1 VAALVLT
8 GAGLLFY
15 AFRIEPASL
24 RLSRYDVPAP
34 APLKGLKIAVI
45 ADLHGGSPYID
56 EAKIDRVVALT
67 NAARPD
73 LIVLTGDY
81 VVGVPRTFGGRRI
94 PIKTIAAHQGALH
107 APLGVYAALGNHER
121 WEGVGNDRVIAAF
134 GAVKIPVLQNAHVR
148 IGGFYLAGIGDDHT
162 RQSDPARALSGVPR
176 GAVALCFT
184 HSPDIFPRLPGTC
197 AVTLAGHSHGGQV
210 RLPLL
215 GRPILPLRTGQ
226 RYAAGLVREGGK
238 TLFVSTGIGTSGL
251 PVRLGVP
258 PEISLLS
265 LR

>member
-1 VAALVLT
+1 
-8 GAGLLFY
+8 LFY

-24 RLSRYDVPAP
+24 RLSRYDVESP

-45 ADLHGGSPYID
+45 ADLHAGSPFID

-81 VVGVPRTFGGRRI
+81 VVGVPRRYGGRRI
-94 PIKTIAAHQGALH
+94 GIETITAHLGELR
-107 APLGVYAALGNHER
+107 APLGVYAVLGNHER
-121 WEGVGNDRVIAAF
+121 WAGVGNDRVIAAF
-134 GAVKIPVLQNAHVR
+134 GAVHIAVLQNGNVR
-148 IGGFYLAGIGDDHT
+148 IGPLYLAGIGDDHT
-162 RQSDPARALSGVPR
+162 RQSDPVRALSGVPP
-176 GAVALCFT
+176 AAPAICVT

-197 AVTLAGHSHGGQV
+197 ALTLAGHSHGGQV

-215 GRPILPLRTGQ
+215 GRPVLPLRTGP

-251 PVRLGVP
+251 TVRLGVP
-258 PEISLLS
+258 PEISLLR
-265 LR
+265 LL

>member
-1 VAALVLT
+1 
-8 GAGLLFY
+8 
-15 AFRIEPASL
+15 
-24 RLSRYDVPAP
+24 VPAP
-34 APLKGLKIAVI
+34 QPLKGLTIAVI
-45 ADLHGGSPYID
+45 ADLHAGSPYID

-81 VVGVPRTFGGRRI
+81 VVGVRKKYGGRRI
-94 PIKTIAAHQGALH
+94 AIETITAHLKALH

-121 WEGVGNDRVIAAF
+121 WVGEERAVAAF
-134 GAVKIPVLQNAHVR
+134 RAAGIPVLQNEHVR
-148 IGGFYLAGIGDDHT
+148 IGAFYLAGIGDDHT
-162 RQSDPARALSGVPR
+162 RAADPARALSGVPR
-176 GAVALCFT
+176 GAAAICFT
-184 HSPDIFPRLPGTC
+184 HSPDIFPHLPGSC
-197 AVTLAGHSHGGQV
+197 ALTLAGHSHGGQV

-215 GRPILPLRTGQ
+215 GRPVLPLRTGQ

-258 PEISLLS
+258 PEISLLT

>member
-1 VAALVLT
+1 MAALVLT
-8 GAGLLFY
+8 GAGLSLY
-15 AFRIEPASL
+15 AFWLEPSSL

-34 APLKGLKIAVI
+34 TPLSGLKIAVI

-81 VVGVPRTFGGRRI
+81 VMGVPRKFGGRRI
-94 PIKTIAAHQGALH
+94 AIETITAHLKALR

-121 WEGVGNDRVIAAF
+121 WVGEERAVAAF
-134 GAVKIPVLQNAHVR
+134 RAAGIPVLQNAHVR

-162 RQSDPARALSGVPR
+162 RQSDPARVLAGVPR

-215 GRPILPLRTGQ
+215 GRPILPCGQ
-226 RYAAGLVREGGK
+226 ASAMPRAWCARAAKRSL
-238 TLFVSTGIGTSGL
+238 SAPASA
-251 PVRLGVP
+251 P
-258 PEISLLS
+258 PACRCALAFRRKS
-265 LR
+265 RF

>member
-1 VAALVLT
+1 MCGSAASIWLASAT
-8 GAGLLFY
+8 
-15 AFRIEPASL
+15 ITPAS
-24 RLSRYDVPAP
+24 P
-34 APLKGLKIAVI
+34 I
-45 ADLHGGSPYID
+45 
-56 EAKIDRVVALT
+56 
-67 NAARPD
+67 
-73 LIVLTGDY
+73 
-81 VVGVPRTFGGRRI
+81 RR
-94 PIKTIAAHQGALH
+94 AQ
-107 APLGVYAALGNHER
+107 
-121 WEGVGNDRVIAAF
+121 
-134 GAVKIPVLQNAHVR
+134 
-148 IGGFYLAGIGDDHT
+148 
-162 RQSDPARALSGVPR
+162 LSGVPR
-176 GAVALCFT
+176 GAAAICFT